1 MHHAIRVCPKAKS
14 SYDKKRAKRNG
25 VLATKALAA
34 KWSKAAYC
42 VMKRQEPCSGP
53 DEVGMGP
60 GPCANAQG
68 REVQIRMDDCTKEPP
83 AFGWRTRYVART
95 NFAGA
100 KQDDEI
106 GPFREMDVTL
116 QHSRQPKAE
125 MPPDSQAE
133 RISARG
139 ESFCT

>member
-1 MHHAIRVCPKAKS
+1 
-14 SYDKKRAKRNG
+14 
-25 VLATKALAA
+25 
-34 KWSKAAYC
+34 
-42 VMKRQEPCSGP
+42 
-53 DEVGMGP
+53 MGP
-60 GPCANAQG
+60 GPCAKAQG

-125 MPPDSQAE
+125 MPPDSEACVGSAGIGQVPWSAQ
-133 RISARG
+133 RIGGWADDGIIDS
-139 ESFCT
+139 